1 MILSVLAEH
10 DYQQANTPIS
20 YLQDHPEVL
29 EKQELNSNDHNAL
42 LLGAVFALEFQERNN
57 GMVTGFTPSGWRN
70 LRTQGQRQTWESQYG
85 EDQLEYTIHKDKVSV
100 LLGPWP
106 EPQEDGTLPEDNRI
120 ELNVRLLS
128 QSTDQQII
136 EIDNRRQVIKT
147 SINNHTVH
155 TQSRFGTAAWT
166 RQPKFTH
173 SESEQFGSG
182 PTSPLPGTVIA
193 VNVTEGQTVNEG
205 EVLVVVEA
213 MKMEHKIVATAT
225 ATVTSIHFQPGDSVD
240 TGDLLVS
247 LEQGE

>member
-1 MILSVLAEH
+1 M
-10 DYQQANTPIS
+10 
-20 YLQDHPEVL
+20 
-29 EKQELNSNDHNAL
+29 
-42 LLGAVFALEFQERNN
+42 
-57 GMVTGFTPSGWRN
+57 
-70 LRTQGQRQTWESQYG
+70 
-85 EDQLEYTIHKDKVSV
+85 
-100 LLGPWP
+100 
-106 EPQEDGTLPEDNRI
+106 
-120 ELNVRLLS
+120 
-128 QSTDQQII
+128 
-136 EIDNRRQVIKT
+136 
-147 SINNHTVH
+147 H